1 MQVDAMTRV
10 WLHNSR
16 EIAVGNVGEVHL
28 DLAGDARGCATSGE
42 AVTSAV
48 GEIGIYFKVSILSD
62 STYMKLLTSCDDE
75 DWSIVVIL
83 HNKTAK
89 RQELPE
95 SDRLL
100 GCLAQS
106 EDTRIIELR
115 LQEEILVRFRIG
127 RDQVS
132 IRQPLG
138 RWDSSEVDWRNVVHQ
153 RLGVHLEQ
161 GLNLLPSDIAESQR
175 LIAICQLKVGP
186 SRE

>member
-1 MQVDAMTRV
+1 MTRV

-16 EIAVGNVGEVHL
+16 EIAVGKVGEVHL

-48 GEIGIYFKVSILSD
+48 GEIGI
-62 STYMKLLTSCDDE
+62 SCDDE